1 MSAMLRASVQN
12 GVSMIQSSPR
22 PMADPAS
29 GLRAASPAMHRLE
42 LARGAVEKRFLAAG
56 EVLALAVGGV
66 GQLIGS
72 LDNLAGALDP
82 QTVEATRTELNSAA
96 RSLFDLRERLEGRRL
111 KTRGLSRLVDGL
123 RAGIEDMRRDL
134 AYLRVFSINIKVTAA
149 GIPGA
154 GEDFALFAQEI
165 SDRIESGRVELER
178 FASEVSVLHDQ
189 LNAALVQEQA
199 LGGECE
205 RLIPSVPDGLAA
217 SAHDISAH
225 HEKVARVA
233 AEVRE
238 LAQDIQ
244 RKVGAALAALQ
255 VGDSTRQRIEHV
267 QNGLAK
273 IAAACPEPETQA
285 RMSAVVGPVLSAQ
298 LGAAAADFHRDA
310 AQIHQSM
317 AGIATHA
324 RELLRLKDL
333 AFGRSAA
340 NEGFLDRMTVHLD
353 QALGLVGRMEGA
365 DSVAAQTGR
374 SAVAAVE
381 ALSRRIA
388 ALQSIKTDVQQMA
401 LNTTLKC
408 ARIGETGKPLSVI
421 AIELRVHAGL
431 LEGSAQRTLVT
442 LDELAVEA
450 ARMAEDGTGASA
462 GSALTAATGRMRKA
476 NTAVEADLAAL
487 AQQGEAVVRAL
498 GDAATRL
505 DFHGEIGAA
514 LDAAAALLDQPPGD
528 PTAVDPAL
536 LAEILQTIAKSYT
549 MKQEREVHAALT
561 AGFDL
566 AAPAQSAE
574 PEQAV
579 RNELEA
585 VLF

>member
-1 MSAMLRASVQN
+1 
-12 GVSMIQSSPR
+12 MIQSSPR
-22 PMADPAS
+22 PESHSKAAPA
-29 GLRAASPAMHRLE
+29 GNPAMHRLE
-42 LARGAVEKRFLAAG
+42 LARGVVEKRFLAAG

-72 LDNLAGALDP
+72 LDSLAGALDP
-82 QTVEATRTELNSAA
+82 QTVEAMRAELNSAA
-96 RSLFDLRERLEGRRL
+96 QSLFDLRERLEARRL

-123 RAGIEDMRRDL
+123 RSGIEDMRRDL
-134 AYLRVFSINIKVTAA
+134 AYLRVFSINIKVTSA

-165 SDRIESGRVELER
+165 SDRIESGRMELER
-178 FASEVSVLHDQ
+178 FATDVGLLHDQ
-189 LNAALVQEQA
+189 LTAALIQEHA
-199 LGGECE
+199 LAAECE
-205 RLIPSVPDGLAA
+205 RMIPSVPDGLAA

-225 HEKVARVA
+225 HEKVGRVA
-233 AEVRE
+233 AEVRD

-244 RKVGAALAALQ
+244 GKVGAALAALQ

-267 QNGLAK
+267 QNGLK
-273 IAAACPEPETQA
+273 LIATTCFEVNDQA
-285 RMSAVVGPVLSAQ
+285 RMAAVVSPLLAAQ

-317 AGIATHA
+317 AAIAGHA
-324 RELLRLKDL
+324 TELLRLKDL

-365 DSVAAQTGR
+365 DCAAASTGR
-374 SAVAAVE
+374 AAVE
-381 ALSRRIA
+381 AVDALTRRIA

-408 ARIGETGKPLSVI
+408 ARIGDPGKPLSVI

-431 LEGSAQRTLVT
+431 LEGSSQRTLVT
-442 LDELAVEA
+442 LEQLAADASSMIEDESGV
-450 ARMAEDGTGASA
+450 SA
-462 GSALTAATGRMRKA
+462 GTALTKATRRMRKV
-476 NTAVEADLAAL
+476 NGTVEADLVAL

-498 GDAATRL
+498 GDAAKRL

-514 LDAAAALLDQPPGD
+514 LDAAAALLDQTPGD
-528 PTAVDPAL
+528 PSTIDSETL
-536 LAEILQTIAKSYT
+536 TQILQSIAKSYT
-549 MKQEREVHAALT
+549 MKQERDVHAALT

-566 AAPAQSAE
+566 SAPAQAAPAEAE
-574 PEQAV
+574 ASETQ
-579 RNELEA
+579 ELEA